1 MIYFALFASLAFVSH
16 GVTRHVI
23 ANYTTLGV
31 PKLAAYPIDVCVNTD
46 ATIVFAP
53 VLAKI
58 ATFGKYSCN
67 SLSSNVWEV
76 TLQSYGT
83 DSMCETA
90 SAVGDVVTI
99 TATADAGGPGAY
111 GSFSCEGDD
120 YYAVTD
126 GCLTTPAATEP
137 GLGSDGGVESC
148 CWLTDPLYSCSS
160 ATFAMGVC
168 VNGVQNGTDINV
180 KTECDE
186 DGTYSFVYGGVDTT
200 CLAGQEVASVETAGC
215 MFKERVSF
223 ISDVY
228 VRVVGCYQYGDLVT
242 NDTYCPET
250 EMPTDMPTKNP
261 TVMPTK
267 NPTAETAM
275 PSAMPSVMP
284 TKNPTAETA
293 MPSAMPSV
301 MPTKNPTAET
311 AMPSVMPSVMP
322 SKNPT
327 VVVEESS
334 SENAGS
340 MYVVRYVMVMVASV
354 AIYVVQ

>member
-126 GCLTTPAATEP
+126 GCLTTLAATEP
-137 GLGSDGGVESC
+137 ALGFDGGEESC
-148 CWLTDPLYSCSS
+148 CIGHTDPLFSCSP

-168 VNGVQNGTDINV
+168 VNGVQNGTAINV
-180 KTECDE
+180 QTQCDE
-186 DGTYSFVYGGVDTT
+186 DGTYSFVHGGVDTT
-200 CLAGQEVASVETAGC
+200 CVQGQEVPSAETDGC
-215 MFKERVSF
+215 MFKERVSG

-242 NDTYCPET
+242 NDTYCPLDAPT
-250 EMPTDMPTKNP
+250 GMPTL
-261 TVMPTK
+261 
-267 NPTAETAM
+267 M
-275 PSAMPSVMP
+275 PSL
-284 TKNPTAETA
+284 
-293 MPSAMPSV
+293 
-301 MPTKNPTAET
+301 
-311 AMPSVMPSVMP
+311 MP

-327 VVVEESS
+327 ANPIAVVVETTESIQ
-334 SENAGS
+334 SEEGAGS

>member
-1 MIYFALFASLAFVSH
+1 MVYFVLFASLAFVSH
-16 GVTRHVI
+16 GYTTRHVI

-31 PKLAAYPIDVCVNTD
+31 PKLAAYPIDVCVNYETYLSFVP
-46 ATIVFAP
+46 TV
-53 VLAKI
+53 AKI
-58 ATFGKYSCN
+58 PTYGIYSCN
-67 SLSSNVWEV
+67 NLSSSTWEV

-90 SAVGDVVTI
+90 VGDAVTI
-99 TATADAGGPGAY
+99 TETADSAGPGAY

-126 GCLTTPAATEP
+126 GCLTTLAATEP
-137 GLGSDGGVESC
+137 ALGFDGGEESC
-148 CWLTDPLYSCSS
+148 CIGHTDPLFSCSP

-293 MPSAMPSV
+293 MPS
-301 MPTKNPTAET
+301 
-311 AMPSVMPSVMP
+311 VMPSVMP

>member
-31 PKLAAYPIDVCVNTD
+31 PKLAAYPIDVCVNYETYLSFVP
-46 ATIVFAP
+46 TV
-53 VLAKI
+53 AKI
-58 ATFGKYSCN
+58 PTYGIYSCN
-67 SLSSNVWEV
+67 NLSSSTWEV

-137 GLGSDGGVESC
+137 SLLSDGGVESC

-186 DGTYSFVYGGVDTT
+186 DGTYSFVHAGADTG
-200 CLAGQEVASVETAGC
+200 CLQGQEVPSAETDGC
-215 MFKERVSF
+215 MFKERVSG

-242 NDTYCPET
+242 NDTYCPLDAPT
-250 EMPTDMPTKNP
+250 GMPTL
-261 TVMPTK
+261 
-267 NPTAETAM
+267 M
-275 PSAMPSVMP
+275 PSL
-284 TKNPTAETA
+284 
-293 MPSAMPSV
+293 
-301 MPTKNPTAET
+301 
-311 AMPSVMPSVMP
+311 MP

-327 VVVEESS
+327 ANPIAAVVETTESIQ
-334 SENAGS
+334 SEEGTGS